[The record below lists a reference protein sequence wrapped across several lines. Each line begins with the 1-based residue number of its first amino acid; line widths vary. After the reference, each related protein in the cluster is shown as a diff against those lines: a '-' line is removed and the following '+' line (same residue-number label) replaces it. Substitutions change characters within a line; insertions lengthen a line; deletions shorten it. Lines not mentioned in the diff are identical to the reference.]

1 MKLQTAS
8 ILEAF
13 LIRSVLYREVPLYN
27 TIIIIYSH
35 SLLHR
40 VLSNYNQTQL
50 RLLIYNVTPFPRPTG
65 DLCVLHQILGHVPD
79 MVVHRHPSSPI
90 PEAVDIYG
98 VLLFADISG
107 KGFCTGLIVCVQGLL
122 AVIIM

>member
-27 TIIIIYSH
+27 IITIIIHIHYCTVCC
-35 SLLHR
+35 LI
-40 VLSNYNQTQL
+40 NQTQL
-50 RLLIYNVTPFPRPTG
+50 RLLIYIITPFPRPTG
-65 DLCVLHQILGHVPD
+65 DLYVLHQILGHVPD

>member
-1 MKLQTAS
+1 M
-8 ILEAF
+8 
-13 LIRSVLYREVPLYN
+13 
-27 TIIIIYSH
+27 
-35 SLLHR
+35 
-40 VLSNYNQTQL
+40 LSNYNQTQL
-50 RLLIYNVTPFPRPTG
+50 RLLIYNVTPFANVTPFPRPTG

-107 KGFCTGLIVCVQGLL
+107 KGFCTGLIVGVQGLL
-122 AVIIM
+122 AIIIM